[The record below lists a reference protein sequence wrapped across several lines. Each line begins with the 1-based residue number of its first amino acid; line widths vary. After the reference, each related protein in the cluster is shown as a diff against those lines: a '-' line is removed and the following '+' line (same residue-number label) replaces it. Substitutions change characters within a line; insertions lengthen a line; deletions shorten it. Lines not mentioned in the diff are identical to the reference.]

1 MFLFYLS
8 ISCLKNFRLLGIK
21 EMARLSFAAH
31 PFLLGFEQ
39 IDRLVEKTI
48 KTGNDGF
55 PPYNIELSDE
65 NNYKITLA
73 VAGFSEEELGVTLEE
88 RQLIITGKQSDKGN
102 VATFIHRGIAARHF
116 QKNFVLADGVEIEGA
131 ELEKGL
137 LHIFLVRQI
146 VEPQVKSIKITEKN

>member
-1 MFLFYLS
+1 
-8 ISCLKNFRLLGIK
+8 
-21 EMARLSFAAH
+21 MARLSFAAH

-39 IDRLVEKTI
+39 IDRLLEKTI
-48 KTGNDGF
+48 KAGNEGF

-73 VAGFSEEELGVTLEE
+73 VAGFRDEELSVTLED
-88 RQLIITGKQSDKGN
+88 RQLIITGKQVEKENGI
-102 VATFIHRGIAARHF
+102 TFIHRGIAARHF

-137 LHIFLVRQI
+137 LRIYLVRKNLEQR
-146 VEPQVKSIKITEKN
+146 VKSIKIVEIN

>member
-1 MFLFYLS
+1 M
-8 ISCLKNFRLLGIK
+8 ILGIK

-73 VAGFSEEELGVTLEE
+73 VAGFVEEELSIILQE
-88 RQLIITGKQSDKGN
+88 RQLIITGKQVDKQN
-102 VATFIHRGIAARHF
+102 RATFIHRGIAARQF
-116 QKNFVLADGVEIEGA
+116 QKNFVLADGVEVEGA
-131 ELEKGL
+131 ELDKGL
-137 LHIFLVRQI
+137 LNIFLVKKDLGPSVQ
-146 VEPQVKSIKITEKN
+146 SIKITKGS

>member
-1 MFLFYLS
+1 
-8 ISCLKNFRLLGIK
+8 
-21 EMARLSFAAH
+21 MAKLSFAAH

-73 VAGFSEEELGVTLEE
+73 VAGFSEEELSVCLEE
-88 RQLIITGKQSDKGN
+88 RQLIITGKQ
-102 VATFIHRGIAARHF
+102 
-116 QKNFVLADGVEIEGA
+116 
-131 ELEKGL
+131 
-137 LHIFLVRQI
+137 
-146 VEPQVKSIKITEKN
+146 TEKENIGTSSTEA

>member
-1 MFLFYLS
+1 M
-8 ISCLKNFRLLGIK
+8 ILGIK

-73 VAGFSEEELGVTLEE
+73 VAGFIEQELSITLED
-88 RQLIITGKQSDKGN
+88 RQLMITGKQVEKQNS
-102 VATFIHRGIAARHF
+102 VTFIHRGIAARQF
-116 QKNFVLADGVEIEGA
+116 QKNFVLADGVEVEGA
-131 ELEKGL
+131 ELDKGL
-137 LHIFLVRQI
+137 LNIFLLKKDLGPRVQ
-146 VEPQVKSIKITEKN
+146 SIKITKRS

>member
-1 MFLFYLS
+1 
-8 ISCLKNFRLLGIK
+8 
-21 EMARLSFAAH
+21 MARISFAAH

-39 IDRLVEKTI
+39 IDRLLEKTI
-48 KTGNDGF
+48 KAGNEGF

-73 VAGFSEEELGVTLEE
+73 VAGFHDEELSVTLED
-88 RQLIITGKQSDKGN
+88 RQLIITGKQVEKENGI
-102 VATFIHRGIAARHF
+102 TFIHRGIAARHF

-137 LHIFLVRQI
+137 LRIYLVRKNLEQR
-146 VEPQVKSIKITEKN
+146 VKSIKIVERN

>member
-1 MFLFYLS
+1 MVTRIWF
-8 ISCLKNFRLLGIK
+8 GIRY
-21 EMARLSFAAH
+21 MARISFAAH

-39 IDRLVEKTI
+39 IDRLLEKTI
-48 KTGNDGF
+48 KAGNEGF

-73 VAGFSEEELGVTLEE
+73 VAGFHDEELSVTLED
-88 RQLIITGKQSDKGN
+88 RQLIITGKQVEKENGI
-102 VATFIHRGIAARHF
+102 TFIHRGIAARHF

-137 LHIFLVRQI
+137 LRIYLVRKNLEQR
-146 VEPQVKSIKITEKN
+146 VKSIKIVERN

>member
-1 MFLFYLS
+1 ME
-8 ISCLKNFRLLGIK
+8 NFRILGIK

-102 VATFIHRGIAARHF
+102 EATFIHRGIAARHF

-137 LHIFLVRQI
+137 LHIFLARKI
-146 VEPQVKSIKITEKN
+146 LEPKVKSIKITEKN